1 MTTNSHIEQEHPDYT
16 AKSRMW
22 RRYRHL
28 YAGGEQFRENA
39 FEYLLRRQK
48 EPLEVYQERLAR
60 VFYENYLGS
69 IVDWYTATLVRREPI
84 LEFEGAN
91 ERAKDFFAG
100 FVQNCDLRGTTLTQF
115 FKQQITEALVCG
127 KSYVVVD
134 FPRADS
140 PALTRADEDAS
151 GRSRAYLV
159 AYNADEMI
167 NWSRD
172 QGGELEW
179 VVIRTSLLKQD
190 NVKTFGWKRETRWIY
205 YDREKF
211 EIYERRGADQ
221 KTIELVDE
229 GRHGFAGLGRVPVF
243 ELRVGE
249 GLWLTNKIALLQLEH
264 FNKSNALG
272 WALTMGLFAMPVI
285 YSEREFSQIT
295 GESYYIQLG
304 PEDRFGWTEPA
315 GNVFQIAADNLGRLK
330 DEIYRVSYLMQQA
343 GDGSGTIQSGL
354 SQQWD
359 FSVTQEI
366 LRAYGDIVKDSIR
379 NVLSAIVAARQDDLA
394 IDVVGLDEFDITD
407 FSTEAADAKSLLALG
422 IQSPTLTKQIQKR
435 VAMKYLCDSRQKIK
449 NRIAEEIDAA
459 PPAGAAPNKEGTPE
473 GQKL

>member
-1 MTTNSHIEQEHPDYT
+1 MTNTHIEQEHPDYT
-16 AKSRMW
+16 SKSRMW
-22 RRYRHL
+22 RRYRDL
-28 YAGGEQFRENA
+28 YAGGEQFRHNA
-39 FEYLLRRQK
+39 AEYLLRRQK

-91 ERAKDFFAG
+91 EPAKEFYAR

-115 FKQQITEALVCG
+115 FKQQMTEALVCG

-134 FPRADS
+134 FPRPDS
-140 PALTRADEDAS
+140 PALTRADEDES

-159 AYNADEMI
+159 AYNADELI
-167 NWSRD
+167 NWSCD
-172 QGGELEW
+172 QQGDLEW
-179 VVIRTSLLKQD
+179 VVIRTSVLRQD
-190 NVKTFGWKRETRWIY
+190 DVKTFGWKRVTRWIY

-211 EIYERRGADQ
+211 EIYERRGAEQ
-221 KTIELVDE
+221 KEIELTDQ
-229 GRHGFAGLGRVPVF
+229 GRHGFAGIGRVPVF

-285 YSEREFSQIT
+285 YSEREFTQIT
-295 GESYYIQLG
+295 GESYYLQLG
-304 PEDRFGWTEPA
+304 PEDKFGWTEPT
-315 GNVFQIAADNLGRLK
+315 GNVFTIAAENLGRLK
-330 DEIYRVSYLMQQA
+330 DEIYRVGYLMQQA
-343 GDGSGTIQSGL
+343 GDGSASKQSGL

-366 LRAYGDIVKDSIR
+366 LRAYGDTVKDSIR
-379 NVLSAIVAARQDDLA
+379 NILSAIVAARQDELV
-394 IDVVGLDEFDITD
+394 IDAVGLDEFDITD
-407 FSTEAADAKSLLALG
+407 FSTEANDAKSLLSLG
-422 IQSPTLTKQIQKR
+422 IKSPTLIKQVQKR
-435 VAMKYLCDSRQKIK
+435 VALKYLCDARQEIK
-449 NRIAEEIDAA
+449 NRIAEEIDA
-459 PPAGAAPNKEGTPE
+459 EVE
-473 GQKL
+473 EQI

>member
-1 MTTNSHIEQEHPDYT
+1 LMTNTHIEQEHPDYT
-16 AKSRMW
+16 NKSRMW
-22 RRYRHL
+22 RRYRDL
-28 YAGGEQFRENA
+28 YAGGEQFRHNA
-39 FEYLLRRQK
+39 AEYLLRRQK

-69 IVDWYTATLVRREPI
+69 IVDWYTATLVRREPV

-91 ERAKDFFAG
+91 EPAKDFYAR

-115 FKQQITEALVCG
+115 FKQQMTEALVCG
-127 KSYVVVD
+127 KSYMVVD
-134 FPRADS
+134 FPRTDS
-140 PALTRADEDAS
+140 PALTRADEDES

-159 AYNADEMI
+159 AYNADELI
-167 NWSRD
+167 NWSYD
-172 QGGELEW
+172 QQGELQW

-190 NVKTFGWKRETRWIY
+190 DVKTFGWKRVTRWIY

-221 KTIELVDE
+221 KEIELTDQ
-229 GRHGFAGLGRVPVF
+229 GRHGFAGIGRVPVF
-243 ELRVGE
+243 ELHVSE

-285 YSEREFSQIT
+285 YSEREFTQIT
-295 GESYYIQLG
+295 GESYYLQLG
-304 PEDRFGWTEPA
+304 PEDKFGWTEPT
-315 GNVFQIAADNLGRLK
+315 GNVFTIAAENLARLK
-330 DEIYRVSYLMQQA
+330 DEIYRVAYLMQQA
-343 GDGSGTIQSGL
+343 GDGSGSPQSGL

-366 LRAYGDIVKDSIR
+366 LRAYGDTVKDSIR

-394 IDVVGLDEFDITD
+394 IDAVGLDEFDITD
-407 FSTEAADAKSLLALG
+407 FSTEASDAKSLLSLG
-422 IQSPTLTKQIQKR
+422 IKSPTLIKQVQKR
-435 VAMKYLCDSRQKIK
+435 VALKYLCDARQEIK
-449 NRIAEEIDAA
+449 NRIAEEIDA
-459 PPAGAAPNKEGTPE
+459 EVE
-473 GQKL
+473 EQI